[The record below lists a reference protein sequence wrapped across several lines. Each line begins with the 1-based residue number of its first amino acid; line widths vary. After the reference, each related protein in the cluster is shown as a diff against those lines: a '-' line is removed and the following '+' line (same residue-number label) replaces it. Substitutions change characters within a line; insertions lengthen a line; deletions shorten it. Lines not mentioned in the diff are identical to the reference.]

1 MSANTKKSKVLI
13 MMTPAL
19 YASFSAQGRK
29 KAVIILLDD
38 RKLKILAA
46 VINEYIVTGEP
57 VGSKTIA
64 AMPDIKVSPATIRND
79 MAMLEQLGYLEQPH
93 TSAGRIP
100 TYSGY
105 KLYIEK
111 LMPQR
116 HLSDEEKSMLD
127 SVLDIEAPTEHT
139 LIESASKALA
149 EITHCAAVVSN
160 FSPQFSVITKVEAIP
175 TGKRMYVLLMITS
188 SGNIQNKVCRLE
200 FDLTSEQLSFFTD
213 YMTKNLSGMSVDS
226 VSDETIEKLAEAM
239 GAYTVTLAPF
249 IKGVTELAK
258 GFMRSDVHV
267 SGEKNLLSRSDIGAG
282 DIIRFFEQK
291 NELSKLL
298 DDSFSDLQVLFGEDG
313 NFVISNSSMIV
324 SPFKKGG
331 KTAGSLSLIGP
342 LRLDYAKVIPY
353 IEYLTDKISEIL
365 TEGSENSGLS
375 AIELNDD
382 K

>member
-1 MSANTKKSKVLI
+1 M
-13 MMTPAL
+13 
-19 YASFSAQGRK
+19 
-29 KAVIILLDD
+29 ILLPDD

-64 AMPDIKVSPATIRND
+64 ALPDIRVSPATIRND
-79 MAMLEQLGYLEQPH
+79 MAVLEQLGYLEQPH

-116 HLSDEEKSMLD
+116 MLSDEEKAMLD
-127 SVLDIEAPTEHT
+127 SVLEVDTPSEDI
-139 LIESASKALA
+139 LIESASRALA

-160 FSPQFSVITKVEAIP
+160 FSPQFSVITKVDAIP

-200 FDLTSEQLSFFTD
+200 FDLTNEQLEFFTE
-213 YMTKNLSGMSVDS
+213 YMTKNLSGVSVDS
-226 VSDETIEKLAEAM
+226 LSEETIEKLAAAM
-239 GAYTVTLAPF
+239 GAYTVTLTPLM
-249 IKGVTELAK
+249 KGVMDLAK
-258 GFMRSDVHV
+258 GFMQSDVKV
-267 SGEKNLLSRSDIGAG
+267 SGEKNLLTRSDLDTG
-282 DIIRFFEQK
+282 DIVKFFEQK
-291 NELSKLL
+291 NEFSKLL
-298 DDSFSDLQVLFGEDG
+298 DDSFGELRVMFGEDG
-313 NFVISNSSMIV
+313 NFAISNSSLII

-342 LRLDYAKVIPY
+342 LRLDYAKIIPY
-353 IEYLTDKISEIL
+353 IEYLTGKISEML
-365 TEGSENSGLS
+365 TDEDSFTLP
-375 AIELNDD
+375 AIDTYDGKDE
-382 K
+382 